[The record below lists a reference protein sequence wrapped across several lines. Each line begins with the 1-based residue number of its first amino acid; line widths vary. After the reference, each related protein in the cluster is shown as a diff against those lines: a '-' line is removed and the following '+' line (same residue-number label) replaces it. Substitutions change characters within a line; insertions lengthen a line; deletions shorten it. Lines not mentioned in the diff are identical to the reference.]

1 MERCP
6 KGRLLLQLQLQN
18 ATRNRIIADAGG
30 EGAVLKISAR
40 KLDALGYTQGHCGHM
55 THPERM
61 KKVRDHLALS
71 SSVAAIQRFEQ
82 ERAGKKREE
91 DSQMTRHP
99 PPPGLSSRCMM
110 SAMISK
116 LRVRRTSASKASKAH
131 LAALLRKVHHI
142 TIQSSKSKPEH
153 IKCLAKE
160 MSNDNGAKL
169 QGYDDS
175 LPAAA
180 AGDGDH
186 NDGDRDGQIG
196 SEEEG
201 DDDGPDYGEKHCEK
215 PLAKYHVV
223 RKWNLTRTML
233 LFMGPMKEAKL
244 KI

>member
-1 MERCP
+1 ML
-6 KGRLLLQLQLQN
+6 RLAHELESDQ
-18 ATRNRIIADAGG
+18 
-30 EGAVLKISAR
+30 
-40 KLDALGYTQGHCGHM
+40 
-55 THPERM
+55 
-61 KKVRDHLALS
+61 KVRDHLALS
-71 SSVAAIQRFEQ
+71 SSVAAIQRAEQ

-91 DSQMTRHP
+91 GNQMTRHP
-99 PPPGLSSRCMM
+99 PPPGLSSRCIM

-116 LRVRRTSASKASKAH
+116 LRVRRTSASKVSKAH
-131 LAALLRKVHHI
+131 LAALLRKVHHV

-160 MSNDNGAKL
+160 ISNDNGAKL
-169 QGYDDS
+169 QGRYDDS

-201 DDDGPDYGEKHCEK
+201 DDDGPDYGEKHYMYAK
-215 PLAKYHVV
+215 RLAKYHVV